1 MRLTVR
7 LSIADRE
14 ATVLITV
21 MEQRSTFACPSKQ
34 PLRQARSLIV
44 FHYPYVLVAR

>member
-21 MEQRSTFACPSKQ
+21 MEQRRLHALVSSLFGRRALSLSSTTPIF
-34 PLRQARSLIV
+34 L
-44 FHYPYVLVAR
+44 